1 MSAIELSV
9 EDQALIAEAEAFIEA
24 NWDRD
29 GKCCKDDPSSGVK
42 GFLKRAFDARWC
54 VLTWPESW
62 WGRGLSVRQSRMIER
77 VFARHGAVGPGQDRN
92 NIAVSTVYAKGKESF
107 KRRIL
112 PDLITGGYVCL
123 LYSEPGAGSDLAA
136 IRTRADLDGDDYII
150 NGQKVWTSGALQAEY
165 AVLIARTDWDAP
177 KHKGISFFLFPMKQ
191 PGVDVRPLHQ
201 ITDDRHFNEV
211 FIDNARVPAENML
224 GELNDGFKVL
234 TTALAVERLIMGD
247 GATERRMTGF
257 SKHIVDLIDL
267 ARRNNRINHPVI
279 RERIARQLAWRQLN
293 NMNLVRAKEE
303 IAQQGS
309 SPLMSL
315 SKLVMSRIQHG
326 DAQVMAEILGPKSL
340 IMGDDH
346 PDEDYANYRAAH
358 SFMNSIGGGTDQIQR
373 NIIAERI
380 LGLPKEIE
388 VDREKP
394 FRDVRSG

>member
-1 MSAIELSV
+1 MRDLQLSS
-9 EDQALIAEAEAFIEA
+9 EDQALCAEAEAFIETH
-24 NWDRD
+24 WDPEHKSCR
-29 GKCCKDDPSSGVK
+29 DDPASGLK
-42 GFLKRAFDARWC
+42 GFMKRAFDARWC
-54 VLTWPESW
+54 VLTWPEDW

-77 VFARHGAVGPGQDRN
+77 IFGTYGAVGPGQDRN
-92 NIAVSTVYAKGKESF
+92 NIAVSTVYAKGKDSL

-112 PDLITGGYVCL
+112 PELIMGGYVCL

-136 IRTRADLDGDDYII
+136 IRTRADPDGDEYII
-150 NGQKVWTSGALQAEY
+150 NGQKVWTSGAMEADY
-165 AVLIARTDWDAP
+165 GVLIARTDWDAP

-191 PGVDVRPLHQ
+191 TGVTVRPLHQ

-211 FIDNARVPAENML
+211 FFDNARVPAENIL
-224 GELNDGFKVL
+224 GEVNDGFKVL
-234 TTALAVERLIMGD
+234 TQALAVERLIMGD

-267 ARRNNRINHPVI
+267 ARKHNRIHDPVI

-293 NMNLVRAKEE
+293 SMNLVRAKEE
-303 IAQQGS
+303 IALAGS
-309 SPLMSL
+309 SSLMSI
-315 SKLVMSRIQHG
+315 SKLAMSRMQHG
-326 DAQVMAEILGPKSL
+326 DAQVMADILGPQSL
-340 IMGDDH
+340 IMGEDH

-388 VDREKP
+388 LDRDKP

>member
-1 MSAIELSV
+1 MSDRELSP
-9 EDQALIAEAEAFIEA
+9 EDQALCDEADAFLIA

-29 GKCCKDDPSSGVK
+29 GKCCRDDPSSGLK
-42 GFLKRAFDARWC
+42 GFMQRAFEARWC
-54 VLTWPESW
+54 VLTWPEEW
-62 WGRGLSVRQSRMIER
+62 WGRGLSVRQSRMILR
-77 VFARHGAVGPGQDRN
+77 VFRKHGAVGPGQDLN
-92 NIAVSTVYAKGKESF
+92 NIAVSTVYAKGQEAF

-112 PDLITGGYVCL
+112 PELITGGYVCL

-136 IRTRADLDGDDYII
+136 IRTRADKDGDDYII
-150 NGQKVWTSGALQAEY
+150 NGQKVWTSGAMTADY
-165 AVLIARTDWDAP
+165 AMLIARTDWDAP

-201 ITDDRHFNEV
+201 ITDDKHFNEV

-234 TTALAVERLIMGD
+234 TQALAVERLIMGD

-257 SKHIVDLIDL
+257 AKHIVDLIDL
-267 ARRNNRINHPVI
+267 ARKNDKINDPVI
-279 RERIARQLAWRQLN
+279 RERIAKQLAWRQLN
-293 NMNLVRAKEE
+293 SMNLVRAKEE

-309 SPLMSL
+309 SSLMSI
-315 SKLVMSRIQHG
+315 SKLAMSRMQHG
-326 DAQVMAEILGPKSL
+326 DAQVMADILGPKSL

-388 VDREKP
+388 VDRALP
-394 FRDVRSG
+394 FKEVKSG